1 MRLKLSRLFSISLL
15 LAGLLT
21 LPVAALAQGGTTYF
35 VFNVNAT
42 NFPDVQFDLRAVD
55 LNNVPV
61 QGLNNSNTAVYE
73 NGQPVTNAVITP
85 RVDGPVNY
93 IFVIDQGRLANYTL
107 FGLNNIR
114 LAVTNLISGGYF
126 KDGVDTVTILARQN
140 INSDQTIT
148 WLPTT
153 STGADLTTFMANF
166 NFARG
171 NGATKGLLGVEDAIT
186 TQVPNIVSSQGS
198 ETTAIIFITRYL
210 EDPPNSVAVTAAQ
223 NTAALAKT
231 NNISVYV
238 FQTDFGKFNNQP
250 LQALATG
257 ATGVYV
263 PLRGSTV
270 VTDTSNVYQAINSQR
285 ATYTVSYR
293 STSADAGQRQI
304 TINAAQPTGIGTVG
318 IYEANVQ
325 APKIAITEP
334 TPNTTVRRE
343 PQPSSDGTNVVYD
356 VNSQHITTNIT
367 WLDTPRL
374 IKSVELFADGV
385 SQEVQTPTD
394 PAQTTFEFDWDLSD
408 IDKVGTTPVKI
419 SVTVTDELGLSDT
432 AETTVNVEV
441 IALPPTP
448 TPSPTPFTIGIEG
461 DTGKILA
468 DYWVVIPV
476 LCLGLLC
483 MLPFAFLIF
492 YMTRPVQARK
502 VVKDIQHTLIGGAPL
517 KSKSLASVT
526 VVEGPK
532 GLIGENI
539 SITKAITTLGRNPK
553 MADVVFYADE
563 ESSVSRLHCT
573 IQLDGKTFKLTDNN
587 STSGTRLNGRRLS
600 PNDPV
605 ELQDGDEIVLGDLGK
620 LGVKLRFGFLMDK
633 TQLPS
638 SGTASDKTF
647 IMDDYDKDD
656 WDKYKDH

>member
-1 MRLKLSRLFSISLL
+1 MRLNFHRLLSATILL
-15 LAGLLT
+15 LGGLT
-21 LPVAALAQGGTTYF
+21 LPLAALAQGGTTYF

-42 NFPDVQFDLRAVD
+42 TFPDVQFDLRAVD
-55 LNNVPV
+55 LNNAPI
-61 QGLNNSNTAVYE
+61 QGLNSANTVVYE

-93 IFVIDQGRLANYTL
+93 IFVIDQGRLANYQI

-114 LAVTNLISGGYF
+114 LAVTNLVSGGYF
-126 KDGVDTVTILARQN
+126 KDGVDTVTVLARQN

-148 WLPTT
+148 WIPTT
-153 STGADLTTFMANF
+153 SSGSDLTTFMANF

-171 NGATKGLLGVEDAIT
+171 NAPTKGLLGIEDAIT
-186 TQVPNIVSSQGS
+186 NQAPKIVASPGS

-238 FQTDFGKFNNQP
+238 FQTDFSKFNNQP

-270 VTDTSNVYQAINSQR
+270 VTDTSNVYQVINAQR
-285 ATYTVSYR
+285 ATYTVTYR
-293 STSADAGQRQI
+293 STLADAGQRQI
-304 TINAAQPTGIGTVG
+304 TINAAQPTGKGTVG
-318 IYEANVQ
+318 IYEATVQ
-325 APKIAITEP
+325 APTVSISEP
-334 TPNTTVRRE
+334 TPNTTIRRE
-343 PQPSSDGTNVVYD
+343 PKLSSDGTNTVYD
-356 VNSQHITTNIT
+356 INSQRISADIT

-374 IKSVELFADGV
+374 IKSVELFANGV
-385 SQEVQTPTD
+385 SQGTQEAQEPGQTK
-394 PAQTTFEFDWDLSD
+394 FEFDWDLSD
-408 IDKVGTTPVKI
+408 IDTVGTTPVTI
-419 SVTVTDELGLSDT
+419 AVTVTDELDLTDT

-441 IALPPTP
+441 IALPPTSTP
-448 TPSPTPFTIGIEG
+448 TPPPFISA
-461 DTGKILA
+461 DPAKLFS
-468 DYWVVIPV
+468 DYWVIIPV

-492 YMTRPVQARK
+492 YMTRPTQAKK
-502 VVKDIQHTLIGGAPL
+502 VVKDIQNTLIGGAPL
-517 KSKSLASVT
+517 KSKSLANVT

-539 SITKAITTLGRNPK
+539 SIAKAITTIGRNPK
-553 MADVVFYADE
+553 MADIVFYADE

-573 IQLDGKTFKLTDNN
+573 IQLDGKAFKLTDNN
-587 STSGTRLNGRRLS
+587 ATSGTRLNGRRLS

-605 ELQDGDEIVLGDLGK
+605 ELHDGDEIVLGDLGR